1 MRVKG
6 LLAILILSGAFLF
19 LQAASTSAQA
29 RAYSLISVTVI
40 PNPPAAFEIS
50 WVDPGSHRYYLAD
63 RTNAAIDVFNT
74 EDGTFLTQYG
84 GFVGNTGK
92 SDTSGPDGVLVTP
105 DSHEIWAG
113 DGDSTVKVLDPETG
127 SILASISTG
136 GMMRADELAY
146 DQADQLIVIANDAD
160 TPPYLSFISTATR
173 SVVGKLEFPDATDG
187 LEQPV
192 WDPAS
197 NLIYQSVPASKTN
210 KGGEIA
216 VIDPHTM
223 MITTTY
229 PLTDCN
235 PTGLALGPSQQ
246 LLLACTGGDH
256 LHSDIMDATNGQIVA
271 SITQVGGADEVWY
284 NPGDNHYYLGA
295 SGMTVDGTKTGR
307 NFPVLGVIDAG
318 SNQWIENIPTVT
330 AAHSV
335 AADPETNQIFV
346 PLTNVGV
353 GIYAQPLQ

>member
-1 MRVKG
+1 MRLKG
-6 LLAILILSGAFLF
+6 FLGVLVLAGAFLF
-19 LQAASTSAQA
+19 VQAASTSAQSA
-29 RAYSLISVTVI
+29 AYSLISVTVV
-40 PNPPAAFEIS
+40 PTAPAAFDIS

-63 RTNAAIDVFNT
+63 RTNASVDVFDT
-74 EDGTFLTQYG
+74 TDGTLLNQYG

-113 DGDSTVKVLDPETG
+113 DGDSSVKVLDPETG
-127 SILASISTG
+127 ATLASISTG
-136 GMMRADELAY
+136 GTMRADELAY
-146 DQADQLIVIANDAD
+146 DQADHLIIIANDAD
-160 TPPYLSFISTATR
+160 TPPYLSLISTASHT
-173 SVVGKLEFPDATDG
+173 VVGKISFPDATAG

-197 NLIYQSVPASKTN
+197 DLFYQSVPASN
-210 KGGEIA
+210 ANPGGEIA

-223 MITTTY
+223 TITTTY

-256 LHSDIMDATNGQIVA
+256 LHSDILDATNGQIVA
-271 SITQVGGADEVWY
+271 SITQVGGADQVWY

-307 NFPVLGVIDAG
+307 NFPVLGIIDAG
-318 SNQWIENIPTVT
+318 SNQWIENVPTVT
-330 AAHSV
+330 GTHSV
-335 AADPETNQIFV
+335 AVDPETNHIFL
-346 PLTNVGV
+346 PLTNIGV
-353 GIYAQPLQ
+353 GIYAAPLR